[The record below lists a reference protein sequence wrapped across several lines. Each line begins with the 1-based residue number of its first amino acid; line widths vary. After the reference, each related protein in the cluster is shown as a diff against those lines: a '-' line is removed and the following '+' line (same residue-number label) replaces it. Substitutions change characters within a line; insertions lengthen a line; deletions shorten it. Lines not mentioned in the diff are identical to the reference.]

1 MRHER
6 LSILAQPFLARDSSL
21 FEQPAEKAWPK
32 IAFVFVGD
40 DYCQISPA
48 HLRVFSPGKR
58 AIKAQLM
65 QSLYE
70 TTAGNWSQLRHGWQ
84 PQTHSG

>member
-6 LSILAQPFLARDSSL
+6 HSILAKPFFARNSSL
-21 FEQPAEKAWPK
+21 FEQPAEKAWSK

-40 DYCQISPA
+40 NYGQISPA

-58 AIKAQLM
+58 AIKAQLV
-65 QSLYE
+65 
-70 TTAGNWSQLRHGWQ
+70 
-84 PQTHSG
+84 